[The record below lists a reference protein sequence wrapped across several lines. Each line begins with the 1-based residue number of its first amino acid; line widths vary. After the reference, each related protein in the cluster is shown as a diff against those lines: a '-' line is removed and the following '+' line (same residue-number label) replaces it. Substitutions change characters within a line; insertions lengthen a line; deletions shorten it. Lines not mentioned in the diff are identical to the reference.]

1 MVLFAFA
8 SFSWAQDVE
17 EEEDEEEEVV
27 EVVKAKPVA
36 KKAAGQ
42 SRMGLQVGMDG
53 NSKMINY
60 VYDMGTG
67 LRILVGLDFMQYT
80 IVEESFN
87 AATQQT
93 VYEEATKNALGFGV
107 GAEYQL
113 GKVLLPYGVGAR
125 LDIYNEAMVDE
136 AVEASE
142 MQGKGMRFAPYF
154 YTEAELVKNLNLGL
168 QAGAYYTKPDGGDA
182 AIGLKAAGN
191 VTFYFM

>member
-36 KKAAGQ
+36 KKAVGQ

-67 LRILVGLDFMQYT
+67 LRILVGLDFLQVT
-80 IVEESFN
+80 VPN
-87 AATQQT
+87 GTDANNVPQTKTQ
-93 VYEEATKNALGFGV
+93 NSIGLGL

-125 LDIYNEAMVDE
+125 FEMANEYFTGTGIESDIA
-136 AVEASE
+136 
-142 MQGKGMRFAPYF
+142 KGSVISPYF
-154 YTEAELVKNLNLGL
+154 YTEAELVKNLNFGL
-168 QAGAYYTKPDGGDA
+168 QAGVYYAKPDGGDA
-182 AIGLKAAGN
+182 IIGLRTAGN